1 MTDVLGDTAPAENE
15 RTSSG
20 VLPSPL
26 HSTFRPVKN
35 SDVVYPAFGRHS
47 GGITLFVS
55 LRDSDESA
63 LLCAFTSI
71 SKNFVVFMVLK
82 MV

>member
-1 MTDVLGDTAPAENE
+1 MTNVLGDTAPAENE

-26 HSTFRPVKN
+26 HSTFRPVEN

-47 GGITLFVS
+47 SGIHFCERQTL
-55 LRDSDESA
+55 
-63 LLCAFTSI
+63 I
-71 SKNFVVFMVLK
+71 SRHRC
-82 MV
+82 

>member
-15 RTSSG
+15 HTSLGGTSIT
-20 VLPSPL
+20 VALNLS
-26 HSTFRPVKN
+26 VCKN